1 MTDTG
6 MGRRYS
12 VLLSNLGVVTQVW
25 CSKGRKTRGDSSA
38 FEPSHPQTQRS
49 KPGVRL
55 QTVAPAQGTGRVQ
68 VLGK

>member
-12 VLLSNLGVVTQVW
+12 VLPGNLGVVTQVW
-25 CSKGRKTRGDSSA
+25 CSEGRKTWGDSSA
-38 FEPSHPQTQRS
+38 FEPSHPQTHRS
-49 KPGVRL
+49 KHGVRL
-55 QTVAPAQGTGRVQ
+55 QSVAPAQDRGRVQ